1 MGDGLIRIENPSA
14 TRELTT
20 LAGNFRRLSDG
31 FLEQA
36 EQSLELARAAGDAD
50 AIVREHI
57 KIEVM
62 RAARKMFKGSYRAV
76 AGEGA
81 WPEGGG
87 NAGGAGE
94 TLDATRDVGAT
105 RVVGATRDV
114 GDVDA
119 LGEGGS

>member
-1 MGDGLIRIENPSA
+1 MADGLIRIENPSA
-14 TRELTT
+14 TRELTA

-81 WPEGGG
+81 WPEGSGHEGG
-87 NAGGAGE
+87 EGE
-94 TLDATRDVGAT
+94 AI
-105 RVVGATRDV
+105 GATRDV